1 MDVDDDLNA
10 LLAGDGDDID
20 CILKDAGLTPGSDE
34 IDLDA
39 LLADIDAE
47 DNGSR
52 VMSATT
58 RDVAAAP
65 SIPTV
70 LSAPGEAEIAQ
81 ARGKL
86 SHALAAAAA
95 PVGAADASSASAAA
109 APSKSERKPSD
120 MDEDDMLQVCL
131 RPHHPTSDTASPR
144 QPPLPCAPAH
154 PFFSPHPHALFPRQA
169 ILDESDDDDTAPSTT
184 TTANVVI
191 DVSKVLAYD
200 SGAAGSSSTAGFVRI
215 TSIRDVE
222 ADDEKTLRE
231 SCNFSMVS
239 PLRAGFISHEQG
251 SSTSVIQFSHLP
263 ALSAQVIGDKARS
276 LWGLP
281 TCLCVHAKIVAC
293 GTSLGFVVL
302 FDHFEGF
309 RFVPLL
315 PPPLSISLQH
325 LRQNGIGSNLPRGSS
340 RPYHLRLHLA

>member
-52 VMSATT
+52 VITAPT

-65 SIPTV
+65 SISAV

-120 MDEDDMLQVCL
+120 MDEDDMLQVRL
-131 RPHHPTSDTASPR
+131 RPHHPTSGTTSPC
-144 QPPLPCAPAH
+144 QPPPPPSMRPSGPPVLLRSPAC
-154 PFFSPHPHALFPRQA
+154 PLFP
-169 ILDESDDDDTAPSTT
+169 P
-184 TTANVVI
+184 
-191 DVSKVLAYD
+191 
-200 SGAAGSSSTAGFVRI
+200 GH
-215 TSIRDVE
+215 
-222 ADDEKTLRE
+222 
-231 SCNFSMVS
+231 
-239 PLRAGFISHEQG
+239 P
-251 SSTSVIQFSHLP
+251 
-263 ALSAQVIGDKARS
+263 
-276 LWGLP
+276 
-281 TCLCVHAKIVAC
+281 
-293 GTSLGFVVL
+293 
-302 FDHFEGF
+302 
-309 RFVPLL
+309 
-315 PPPLSISLQH
+315 
-325 LRQNGIGSNLPRGSS
+325 
-340 RPYHLRLHLA
+340 